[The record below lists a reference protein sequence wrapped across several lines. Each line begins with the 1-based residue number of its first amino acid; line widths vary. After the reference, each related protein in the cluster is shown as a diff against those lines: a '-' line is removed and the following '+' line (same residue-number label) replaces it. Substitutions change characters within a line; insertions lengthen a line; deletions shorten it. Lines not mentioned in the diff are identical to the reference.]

1 LNDSTN
7 DLDVL
12 GEKDCGADIS
22 NDHETNETIETVSTV
37 ATSGRM
43 PTVEAISDD
52 ESTLPTAGSY
62 LQDDDIEDDD

>member
-12 GEKDCGADIS
+12 GEKDC
-22 NDHETNETIETVSTV
+22 ETNETIETVSTV

-62 LQDDDIEDDD
+62 LKDDDIEDDD